1 MKLPLWVY
9 DYKQRRYVVFPF
21 HLLETFPDGSR
32 GFVYDPMNVAHGNM
46 LQKFGH
52 FFKREQDGIP
62 TGITTGY
69 SLGGRSIFYTTYKF
83 TLKEPPE
90 KPMPKG
96 PRWYS
101 KDDHQ
106 IKRYKRKGSRR

>member
-32 GFVYDPMNVAHGNM
+32 GFIYETMNVAHRNM

-52 FFKREQDGIP
+52 FFKREREVIP
-62 TGITTGY
+62 TVH
-69 SLGGRSIFYTTYKF
+69 SLGSISIFYTGHKF